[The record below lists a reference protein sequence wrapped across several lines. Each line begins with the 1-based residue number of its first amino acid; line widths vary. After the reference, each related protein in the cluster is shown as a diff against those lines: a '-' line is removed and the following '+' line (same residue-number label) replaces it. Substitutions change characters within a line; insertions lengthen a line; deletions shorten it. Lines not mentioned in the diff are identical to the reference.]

1 MNKKILFVLLIL
13 FNSLLIAQQSREE
26 KLQQLKQREGVKVTE
41 VEKNIIQVEYPNGKT
56 MHKNISDYKYPV
68 SSIQHPVYSPTYDS
82 TIIDLTTID
91 TSLYYHKYRFW
102 QEVPVSAGIV
112 TPLTVGDI
120 NNNNR
125 AELYGYFKDYETNW
139 DSTHLIIYEYDD
151 IDSSFNFVYTYSDT
165 TFDAKSIYDIN
176 KDGQEQLFT
185 ANKFGGTWSV
195 VYKKP
200 SPDSLAI
207 VDDFIYHGISQM
219 NDPKFGDYD
228 DNSLTDLVYY
238 SLVGDGTVVIAQY
251 NAGLNRLD
259 SLYGFPVPDLDA
271 SGFSNSDID
280 GDGYEE
286 MVVGTIHGEVY
297 IIEYQTGIGY
307 QNIWNGTVETNN
319 AYLHVATEDLDG
331 NGKPEFWV
339 GGDAFYSGVGVTRF
353 TGFEATENNN
363 YEAVARIDLV
373 GIFSFDAG
381 NVFALDVDKDG
392 GEELCI
398 CIDQNFIILKFNG
411 SISHLTFEVYYIK
424 QNELAGQYGLYFGVT
439 MFDITQ
445 DMKDEILISQG
456 HDPPPLDYARVF
468 TRIYKP
474 DKTSGIHHT
483 SETIP
488 NEIKVFPSYPNPFN
502 PSTNID
508 FTLNETITIR
518 IKIYNYLGKEIK
530 TLLEKEFSPGNYTI
544 SWDGKGK
551 ENEVLPSGVYL
562 IRFSAGKYNKIIKAV
577 LLK

>member
-381 NVFALDVDKDG
+381 NVFALDVDRDG